1 MLGAIIGDIV
11 GSRFEWNNHKSK
23 DFEFFHPDCFFT
35 DDTVMTLAVGTAL
48 AECNGNCD
56 DLSSQA
62 ILQMRKL
69 GQRYADCSYGDRF
82 FKWLLY
88 PNPQPYNSW
97 GNGAAMRVSACAY
110 FAKSLDEVKDLSDK
124 VTRVSH
130 NHPEGMK
137 GAEAT
142 AAATYLAL
150 TGKTKDEIR
159 QFITD
164 NYYKIN
170 FTLDEIRENYQFD
183 ESCQG
188 TVPQALEAFF
198 EAESY
203 EDAVRNAVSIG
214 GDSDTIAAITGAVAE
229 AYYGI
234 PEDIK
239 IKGLSYLD
247 DNLRKIF
254 DYVNDKINNRSDK
267 NECIE

>member
-23 DFEFFHPDCFFT
+23 DFEFLHPNCFFT
-35 DDTVMTLAVGTAL
+35 DDTVMTLAVALAL
-48 AECNGNCD
+48 AECNGNYD
-56 DLSSQA
+56 ELSFQA
-62 ILQMRKL
+62 ILQMQKL
-69 GQRYADCSYGDRF
+69 GQKYSGCSYGGRF
-82 FKWLLY
+82 AQWLIN

-110 FAKSLDEVKDLSDK
+110 FAKSVDEVKELSDK
-124 VTRVSH
+124 VTRISH
-130 NHPEGMK
+130 NHTEGLK
-137 GAEAT
+137 GATAT
-142 AAATYLAL
+142 AIATHLAY

-159 QFITD
+159 QYVMD

-170 FTLDEIRENYQFD
+170 FTLEEIRENYRFD

-203 EDAVRNAVSIG
+203 EDAVRNAISIG

-234 PEDIK
+234 PEDMK
-239 IKGLSYLD
+239 IKGLAYLD

-254 DYVNDKINNRSDK
+254 DYVNIKIKDL
-267 NECIE
+267 ET